1 MRNTVL
7 DFIGMKRQ
15 GRRIAML
22 TCYDYTMARLLDA
35 SGIDAILV
43 GDSLGCVMLGY
54 PDTLPVTMDDMIHH
68 ARAVVRG
75 CQQALVVVD
84 MPFMSYQ
91 ASIAEAVR
99 NAGRLIK
106 ETGAQ
111 AVKLEG
117 GASVIGQIRAIVD
130 AGIPV
135 QAHVG
140 MTPQSVNALGGFKVQ
155 GRGEEAAARL
165 LADARA
171 VEQAGAFSVVLEC
184 VPPKLAALASRCIS
198 RRSAL
203 AQVRAVTD
211 RCLSARTCSGCLRTL
226 RPALS
231 NALPKRAKPCARR
244 SAPMPK
250 KSGPE
255 PSPPRPT
262 PLPVRTA
269 TMPYWPD
276 WSVPCT
282 KSRPLKTTAC
292 RLFRCDRLPVRR
304 GLPFPPRQQSRSEMP
319 AGYKAVRGLPQRAER
334 TDSPAVLQ
342 KTVRQ
347 SRKPSACTPEVL
359 RSGRTASRH
368 GRSENQNT

>member
-184 VPPKLAALASRCIS
+184 VPPKLAALASRTLHIPTIGIGAGAGCDGQVLVS
-198 RRSAL
+198 QDMLGMFTDFTPRFVKRFAE
-203 AQVRAVTD
+203 AGETMRTAFRTYAEEVRAGTFPSEAHAFT
-211 RCLSARTCSGCLRTL
+211 SA
-226 RPALS
+226 
-231 NALPKRAKPCARR
+231 
-244 SAPMPK
+244 
-250 KSGPE
+250 
-255 PSPPRPT
+255 
-262 PLPVRTA
+262 
-269 TMPYWPD
+269 D
-276 WSVPCT
+276 
-282 KSRPLKTTAC
+282 
-292 RLFRCDRLPVRR
+292 CD
-304 GLPFPPRQQSRSEMP
+304 
-319 AGYKAVRGLPQRAER
+319 
-334 TDSPAVLQ
+334 DAVLARLERSLHEEQ
-342 KTVRQ
+342 
-347 SRKPSACTPEVL
+347 TPEDDGV
-359 RSGRTASRH
+359 
-368 GRSENQNT
+368 